1 MIDFDIRT
9 RGWTKDYSF
18 LLQQKPRIPDWNYYR
33 SDIEKPTC
41 ILEGTGDN
49 QVYLFLSGIPS
60 VRKDHQGTP
69 IRYDLVATI
78 SYEPWDEDSERE
90 KGLMGLTQLIWIWLQ
105 DVRTALQKDRNGG
118 ERVRL
123 PIAGKSELGASLD
136 KILSQEY
143 VEELLQPTSD
153 LEELENNKN
162 KLNEEL
168 KQLILGEISQEFE
181 EISQESEEISQESE
195 EISQESEE
203 ISQYW
208 WGGVNN
214 DKSCQQ
220 WIALVEKL
228 LQGKTKG
235 KALLLNIANP
245 LSLGRLAVKHEKLGV
260 LLGSEFSGAEP
271 EEIEIKQA
279 RENKPTTLLF
289 NFANKAVT
297 SIKNKAV
304 TDRKRGKEIINSTID
319 RVKKKRP

>member
-69 IRYDLVATI
+69 IRYDLVAEI
-78 SYEPWDEDSERE
+78 NYNSSDESGKNDYV
-90 KGLMGLTQLIWIWLQ
+90 KGFTGLIWIWLN
-105 DVRTALQKDRNGG
+105 DVITEFKKEDN
-118 ERVRL
+118 RVQRFRL
-123 PIAGKSELGASLD
+123 PLAGESKLGASLD
-136 KILSQEY
+136 NIFSPEY

-153 LEELENNKN
+153 LEELEDKKNNLKD
-162 KLNEEL
+162 KLE
-168 KQLILGEISQEFE
+168 QLILAEISQEFE

-195 EISQESEE
+195 EIFPESILAELTLD
-203 ISQYW
+203 ILTW
-208 WGGVNN
+208 WGGINN
-214 DKSCQQ
+214 NNSCHR

-228 LQGKTKG
+228 LQGETKG

-245 LSLGRLAVKHEKLGV
+245 LSLGRLAVNNDKLGV

-289 NFANKAVT
+289 NRAVSDT
-297 SIKNKAV
+297 KLIWNSITGIKKN
-304 TDRKRGKEIINSTID
+304 RQ
-319 RVKKKRP
+319 

>member
-1 MIDFDIRT
+1 MIDLYIRT
-9 RGWTKDYSF
+9 RGLTTDYSF
-18 LLQQKPRIPDWNYYR
+18 LLQQKPRISDWNNY

-60 VRKDHQGTP
+60 ERKDHQGTP

-78 SYEPWDEDSERE
+78 SYEPWDENSDSARE
-90 KGLMGLTQLIWIWLQ
+90 KELMGLTQLIWIWLQ
-105 DVRTALQKDRNGG
+105 DVRTALQKDKNGG

-136 KILSQEY
+136 KILSPEY
-143 VEELLQPTSD
+143 VEELLQPISD
-153 LEELENNKN
+153 SEELTTKN
-162 KLNEEL
+162 DKLNEKLE
-168 KQLILGEISQEFE
+168 QLILAEISPES
-181 EISQESEEISQESE
+181 ISSELTVDIPT
-195 EISQESEE
+195 
-203 ISQYW
+203 W

-228 LQGKTKG
+228 LQGEIKG

-245 LSLGRLAVKHEKLGV
+245 LSLGRLVVKHEELGV

-271 EEIEIKQA
+271 EEIEIPKD
-279 RENKPTTLLF
+279 RENNRTRLS
-289 NFANKAVT
+289 NFM
-297 SIKNKAV
+297 KNKAA
-304 TDRKRGKEIINSTID
+304 TGREQRKQFFNSVRG